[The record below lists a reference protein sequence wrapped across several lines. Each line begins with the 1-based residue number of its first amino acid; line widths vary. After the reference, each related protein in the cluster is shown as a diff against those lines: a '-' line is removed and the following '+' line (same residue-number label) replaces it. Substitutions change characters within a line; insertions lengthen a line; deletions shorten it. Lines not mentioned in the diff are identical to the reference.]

1 MPMRKLCLLLLA
13 GLLVLPAAAVAD
25 RGGPSGGSLVVS
37 DANARL
43 TLSGHGLIFGHLG
56 RGTIT
61 VVGDYK
67 PDDNN
72 SLSSVSGAK
81 MKFTG
86 GNVVY
91 SGSDVRFWFPGGR
104 YTLIVDGT
112 GIDISAV
119 GNGKLTAVGKFLAD
133 DGTVAVDGGTP
144 QSIDSVSVVTYG
156 KGNSNNNPGKGKT
169 G

>member
-13 GLLVLPAAAVAD
+13 VLLLLPAVAVAD

-37 DANARL
+37 GASARL
-43 TLSGHGLIFGHLG
+43 TLSGNGLIFGHLG

-61 VVGDYK
+61 VVGDYR
-67 PDDNN
+67 PDDN
-72 SLSSVSGAK
+72 SALSSVSGAK

-91 SGSDVRFWFPGGR
+91 SGSDVRFLFPGGR

-112 GIDISAV
+112 GIDLSAV
-119 GNGKLTAVGKFLAD
+119 GSGKLTALGKFLSD
-133 DGTVAVDGGTP
+133 DGTVAVDGGIP
-144 QSIDSVSVVTYG
+144 QSIDSVSVLTYG
-156 KGNSNNNPGKGKT
+156 KGNSSSAGKGRN

>member
-1 MPMRKLCLLLLA
+1 MRKLCLLLLA
-13 GLLVLPAAAVAD
+13 GLLLLPAAAVAE
-25 RGGPSGGSLVVS
+25 RGGSSGGSLVVS

-43 TLSGHGLIFGHLG
+43 TISGHGLIFGHLG

-67 PDDNN
+67 PDDNTA
-72 SLSSVSGAK
+72 LSSVSGAK

-86 GNVVY
+86 SNVVY
-91 SGSDVRFWFPGGR
+91 TGSDVRFLFPGGR

-119 GNGKLTAVGKFLAD
+119 GTGKLAAVGKFFGD
-133 DGTVAVDGGTP
+133 DGTVAVDGGMP
-144 QSIDSVSVVTYG
+144 QAVDSVSVVTYG
-156 KGNSNNNPGKGKT
+156 KGNSSNAAKAKT

>member
-1 MPMRKLCLLLLA
+1 RRRSQTPYFSVIHGILGQEILLLTMRKLCLVLLATLLL
-13 GLLVLPAAAVAD
+13 VPAAAFAE
-25 RGGPSGGSLVVS
+25 RGSSGDGSLSVS
-37 DANARL
+37 DANGRL
-43 TLSGHGLIFGHLG
+43 VVSGHGVIFGHLD

-67 PDDNN
+67 PDNN
-72 SLSSVSGAK
+72 SALSSVSGAK

-91 SGSDVRFWFPGGR
+91 NGSDVRFLFPGGR

-119 GNGKLTAVGKFLAD
+119 G
-133 DGTVAVDGGTP
+133 
-144 QSIDSVSVVTYG
+144 
-156 KGNSNNNPGKGKT
+156 
-169 G
+169 

>member
-1 MPMRKLCLLLLA
+1 
-13 GLLVLPAAAVAD
+13 
-25 RGGPSGGSLVVS
+25 
-37 DANARL
+37 
-43 TLSGHGLIFGHLG
+43 
-56 RGTIT
+56 
-61 VVGDYK
+61 VGDYK
-67 PDDNN
+67 PDDNTA
-72 SLSSVSGAK
+72 LSSVSGAK

-91 SGSDVRFWFPGGR
+91 SGSDVRFLFPGGR

-133 DGTVAVDGGTP
+133 DGTVTVDGGTP
-144 QSIDSVSVVTYG
+144 QSVDSVSVLTYG
-156 KGNSNNNPGKGKT
+156 KGNSANAGKGRT

>member
-1 MPMRKLCLLLLA
+1 MRKLCLVLLA
-13 GLLVLPAAAVAD
+13 GLLLLPAVAFAD
-25 RGGPSGGSLVVS
+25 RGGPNGGSLVVT

-43 TLSGHGLIFGHLG
+43 PVSGHGLIFGHLG

-67 PDDNN
+67 PDDNTA
-72 SLSSVSGAK
+72 LPSVPGAK
-81 MKFTG
+81 MKLAG

-91 SGSDVRFWFPGGR
+91 SGSEVRFLFPGGK

-119 GNGKLTAVGKFLAD
+119 GTGKLAAVGRFLGGD
-133 DGTVAVDGGTP
+133 DGTVTVDGGTP
-144 QSIDSVSVVTYG
+144 QAVDSVTVLTYG
-156 KGNSNNNPGKGKT
+156 KGNTVNAGKGKT